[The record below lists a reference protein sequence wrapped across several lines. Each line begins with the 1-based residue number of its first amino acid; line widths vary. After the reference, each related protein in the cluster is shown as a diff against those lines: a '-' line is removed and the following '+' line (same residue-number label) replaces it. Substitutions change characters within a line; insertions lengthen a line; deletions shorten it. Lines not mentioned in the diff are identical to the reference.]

1 MAKNHFDPEVCYEV
15 IGEYLYNC
23 IRQIRNYIKSIEVG
37 GDGVRDKKNTYILC
51 GNKYNM

>member
-23 IRQIRNYIKSIEVG
+23 IRQTMSSRSGGEGG
-37 GDGVRDKKNTYILC
+37 GDGVRDKDDTYNLS
-51 GNKYNM
+51 GNKCNM